1 MRNLGTR
8 LNSSPEAA
16 GADFYVIL
24 AAQQLWTEYRVQE
37 IAGEQAYGVQVHAS
51 VPQDDTPVVV
61 TSYDVIVG
69 LLNGSL
75 TIEETLDAGLLQI
88 RGADSGH
95 VIALFR
101 GVFSVKQGAS

>member
-1 MRNLGTR
+1 M
-8 LNSSPEAA
+8 
-16 GADFYVIL
+16 
-24 AAQQLWTEYRVQE
+24 
-37 IAGEQAYGVQVHAS
+37 
-51 VPQDDTPVVV
+51 V

-101 GVFSVKQGAS
+101 GVFSVKQSAS